1 MKKCCFFQDQLQN
14 LSIVSAIFDQ
24 KFQNDLHRGQP
35 LAVLCPNESI
45 WHVCR
50 VFRFLDY
57 LVQKKFYLEKRQR
70 FFNFFSSFLC
80 SKKLRFMHTTISASE
95 CMWKARLPVGKMRCS
110 KFHFDHLTLTYSIFH
125 VNSYTFPEFS
135 QTLYQQFST
144 LHSTLVVNYPSQAS
158 FEGNWMFFIA
168 FLFLRAYWIVS
179 AGPSGHLKQSVQ
191 KTVFEQR
198 TTSTRLRASKWK
210 KLCCNCPNI
219 FLTSFL

>member
-1 MKKCCFFQDQLQN
+1 MLFFSGPTPEPVNCLCHFRPKFSKWPSQGATPGRFMSQRIHLARLPRFQVPG
-14 LSIVSAIFDQ
+14 LSGSKEILLRKETKIF
-24 KFQNDLHRGQP
+24 H
-35 LAVLCPNESI
+35 
-45 WHVCR
+45 
-50 VFRFLDY
+50 
-57 LVQKKFYLEKRQR
+57 
-70 FFNFFSSFLC
+70 FFSSFLG
-80 SKKLRFMHTTISASE
+80 SKKLRFMHTTILASE
-95 CMWKARLPVGKMRCS
+95 CMWKAHLSVWKMRRS
-110 KFHFDHLTLTYSIFH
+110 KFHFDYLTLTYSIFH
-125 VNSYTFPEFS
+125 VNRYTFPEFS

-158 FEGNWMFFIA
+158 LERNWMFFIA

-198 TTSTRLRASKWK
+198 TTSTRLRASKSK